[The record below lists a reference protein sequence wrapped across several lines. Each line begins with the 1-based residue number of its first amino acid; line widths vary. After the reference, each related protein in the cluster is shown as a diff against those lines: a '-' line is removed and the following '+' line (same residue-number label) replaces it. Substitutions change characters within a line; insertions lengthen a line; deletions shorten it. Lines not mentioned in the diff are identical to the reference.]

1 MSIVN
6 GIHTYTVNKGTLEN
20 QGFDISFNFI
30 PVNSLSGGNGKG
42 FRWICDPQIG
52 QVLNKLIDKAIEGK
66 NQVLHDTYTYFD
78 YLDGKVQVV
87 GRPLNSFYSYTFEGL
102 SPEDGRPMF
111 VRTDETET
119 FDKYALMEDK
129 QEVFRTVLEHS
140 GVRVPFIQGGINN
153 TFSYNRFTLT
163 MNLAYSLGSKIRLLK
178 LYGEDFNMV
187 YSIAPA
193 PNSNARR
200 EFVNRWRGKGDEKY
214 TNIPGLLSNA
224 EFMKTLEPWWRE
236 EAFAFADNIW
246 QMYDNADIRVVS
258 GNYLK
263 LQYLALRY
271 TFSNELCRKLHVKQL
286 SMSLSGTNLFT
297 WSHKALKGQDPT
309 SQSGSA
315 KQINLSIR
323 PTYTLNL
330 NVTF

>member
-1 MSIVN
+1 MSYYYKKTKDAFLTKDVSIVN

-140 GVRVPFIQGGINN
+140 GESPF
-153 TFSYNRFTLT
+153 
-163 MNLAYSLGSKIRLLK
+163 YS
-178 LYGEDFNMV
+178 
-187 YSIAPA
+187 
-193 PNSNARR
+193 
-200 EFVNRWRGKGDEKY
+200 RG
-214 TNIPGLLSNA
+214 
-224 EFMKTLEPWWRE
+224 
-236 EAFAFADNIW
+236 
-246 QMYDNADIRVVS
+246 
-258 GNYLK
+258 
-263 LQYLALRY
+263 
-271 TFSNELCRKLHVKQL
+271 
-286 SMSLSGTNLFT
+286 
-297 WSHKALKGQDPT
+297 HK
-309 SQSGSA
+309 
-315 KQINLSIR
+315 
-323 PTYTLNL
+323 
-330 NVTF
+330 